1 MTTFA
6 DVAAEVRNII
16 AAYAMAVDDGRVEDV
31 VATFCADG
39 FVDLPGAGTAA
50 GHDAIRALF
59 SGLKP
64 RRTRH
69 LVVNT
74 HVTEWGDGRA
84 VAVSDLVVLG
94 APGWAVAMV
103 GRYSD
108 AFHYDDGGCRFHSRK
123 LEFADLWMTHAGSW

>member
-6 DVAAEVRNII
+6 DVAAGVRDTI

-31 VATFCADG
+31 VATFCPDG
-39 FVDLPGAGTAA
+39 LVDLPVVGTAA
-50 GHDAIRALF
+50 GHDAIRNLF

-64 RRTRH
+64 HRTRH

-108 AFHYDDGGCRFHSRK
+108 ALHYDDGRCRFHSRK
-123 LEFADLWMTHAGSW
+123 LEFTDLWMTHAGWS